1 MIYGN
6 MKNPL
11 ISNLFATLIITS
23 GCVCFSQSFESPH
36 FKLERIGD
44 GVYAA
49 IHKPGGQAICN
60 AGFVDLGDEILVFNS
75 FLSLAAARDLKK
87 AIDEISGKPV
97 RWVVNSH
104 SHNDH
109 IRGNQVFVPGAS
121 IISSLAI
128 RGYLTKHGKEE
139 AEEEQSYAPGRMA
152 FFQTKLQEANT
163 DAEKEYAKMWLGYFE
178 AMVESYPD
186 LIITPPDLVFQD
198 TITFYGSKRSAAL
211 IEFQHGHMESDIVL
225 YLPGEKILFSGD
237 LVFIEMH
244 PYLADGDPSGL
255 RQTLSEL
262 MDWPVDIVVPGHGE
276 VGRKEDI
283 QFMIDYIDMVSSMAE
298 ELKTLR
304 KTPEDINV
312 DDIPEP
318 YRDWQFS
325 TFFQTNL
332 KFLYESAPE

>member
-1 MIYGN
+1 
-6 MKNPL
+6 MKKLL
-11 ISNLFATLIITS
+11 ISNLFAVLIITLAGS
-23 GCVCFSQSFESPH
+23 CFSQSFESPH

-60 AGFVDLGDEILVFNS
+60 GGFVDLGKEVLVFDS
-75 FLSLAAARDLKK
+75 FLSISAARDLKK
-87 AIDEISGKPV
+87 AVSELTGKPV

-121 IISSLAI
+121 IISSCAI
-128 RGYLTKHGKEE
+128 RDYLSKQGKEE
-139 AEEEQSYAPGRMA
+139 AEEEQSYAPERMT
-152 FFQTKLQEANT
+152 FFQTKLQEAIT
-163 DAEKEYAKMWLGYFE
+163 DEEKEYAKMWLGYFE

-186 LIITPPDLVFQD
+186 LVITAPDVVFND
-198 TITFYGSKRSAAL
+198 TITFFGSKRTATL

-225 YLPGEKILFSGD
+225 YLPEEKILFTGD
-237 LVFIEMH
+237 LVFIAMH
-244 PYLADGDPSGL
+244 PYLADGDPAGL
-255 RQTLSEL
+255 RQSLSEL

-283 QFMIDYIDMVSSMAE
+283 QAMIDYIDMAVSMAG
-298 ELKTLR
+298 ELKTLC
-304 KTPEDINV
+304 KKPQEIDLE
-312 DDIPEP
+312 DIPEP

-325 TFFQTNL
+325 NFFQTNL
-332 KFLYESAPE
+332 KFLYESGAGQ

>member
-1 MIYGN
+1 MKKVLIY
-6 MKNPL
+6 
-11 ISNLFATLIITS
+11 NLFTALIITS
-23 GCVCFSQSFESPH
+23 GGICFSQSFESPH

-44 GVYAA
+44 GIYAA
-49 IHKPGGQAICN
+49 IHRPGGQAICN
-60 AGFVDLGDEILVFNS
+60 GGFVDLGEEVLVFDS
-75 FLSLAAARDLKK
+75 FLSIPAARDLKK
-87 AIDEISGKPV
+87 AVGLMTGKPV
-97 RWVVNSH
+97 RWLVNSH

-128 RGYLTKHGKEE
+128 RDYLLEHGKEE

-152 FFQTKLQEANT
+152 FFQTKLQEAT
-163 DAEKEYAKMWLGYFE
+163 ADAEKDYAKMWLGYFE
-178 AMVESYPD
+178 AMVETFPG
-186 LIITPPDLVFQD
+186 LVITPPDVVFND
-198 TITFYGSKRSAAL
+198 TITFYGSKRSAKL

-225 YLPGEKILFSGD
+225 YLPEEKILFTGD

-276 VGRKEDI
+276 VGWKVDI
-283 QFMIDYIDMVSSMAE
+283 QAMIDYINMAESMAG
-298 ELKTLR
+298 ELKTLSKR
-304 KTPEDINV
+304 PEDTGME
-312 DDIPEP
+312 DIPEP

-325 TFFQTNL
+325 NFFQTNL
-332 KFLYESAPE
+332 KFLYESGPE